1 MGSATAM
8 RATTRR
14 SGRPSTGRAS
24 RACRP
29 LVVKPKA
36 VADAYALRA
45 RYRQGGTMAFFPAE
59 ALAGLYRT
67 LGDVGRVLGVAS
79 LLNAVLILAAIFLL
93 LAAVTGLRRRYAV
106 LRALGAPRAYVL
118 LVVWLGMAGL
128 IGAGCL
134 AGLGLGAAATLAV
147 SGLFADQTG
156 LRLSFALG
164 SPELAEVGLVFLFGS
179 VAALV
184 PAALSY
190 RRPIEAG
197 LRG

>member
-1 MGSATAM
+1 M
-8 RATTRR
+8 
-14 SGRPSTGRAS
+14 
-24 RACRP
+24 
-29 LVVKPKA
+29 KPKA

-59 ALAGLYRT
+59 VLVGLYRT

>member
-1 MGSATAM
+1 MPA
-8 RATTRR
+8 
-14 SGRPSTGRAS
+14 
-24 RACRP
+24 
-29 LVVKPKA
+29 LVVKPRA

-45 RYRQGGTMAFFPAE
+45 RHRQGGTTAFFPAE
-59 ALAGLYRT
+59 VLVGLYRT
-67 LGDVGRVLGVAS
+67 LGDVGQVLSVAS
-79 LLNAVLILAAIFLL
+79 VLNAVLILAAIFLL
-93 LAAVTGLRRRYAV
+93 LVAVTGLRRRRYAV

-128 IGAGCL
+128 VAAGCL

-147 SGLFADQTG
+147 SELFEAQTG

-164 SPELAEVGLVFLFGS
+164 RPELAQVGLILLLGS
-179 VAALV
+179 CAALI

-190 RRPIEAG
+190 RRSITAG